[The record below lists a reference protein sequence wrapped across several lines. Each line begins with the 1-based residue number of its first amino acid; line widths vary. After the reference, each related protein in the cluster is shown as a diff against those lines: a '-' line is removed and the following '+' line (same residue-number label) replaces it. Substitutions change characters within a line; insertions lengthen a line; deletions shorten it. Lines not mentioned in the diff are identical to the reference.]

1 MEQLGN
7 LAEDLLE
14 ERVRHGLASPTE
26 TVALLRANS
35 PTEIAN
41 LKRIEAQTALLLAQ
55 KAKAEA
61 ETVSQDMMDKAI
73 AAMQRYRGEAQ

>member
-1 MEQLGN
+1 MEQLGG

-14 ERVRHGLASPTE
+14 ERVRLGIASPTE

-41 LKRIEAQTALLLAQ
+41 LERIKAQTAYLEAQ
-55 KAKAEA
+55 RAKAES
-61 ETVSQDMMDKAI
+61 ETVREELFERAI
-73 AAMQRYRGEAQ
+73 AAMSRYERGV